1 MATIKLTTGDD
12 TFLYGSGIDDI
23 DADAGND
30 ILDGGLGNDILFGNT
45 GDDNL
50 AGGGG
55 NDTLKGGDGNDILDG
70 GIGND
75 TLSGNNGDD
84 ILFGSTGKDT
94 LNGHAGNDTLFG
106 GADDDTLYGG
116 TGSDSMDGGDG
127 NDILYDTT
135 DKTTYGAVSTE
146 NDEMI
151 GGAGNDIFFG
161 GYDIMYG
168 GDGSDT
174 FTVVNQGTVYGG
186 TGNDT
191 ITVTNSNTALSSWLE
206 GGLGSDKI
214 TGGSGNDVIFSGYGK
229 DTLIG
234 GKGNDS
240 YVITFDDFFNDDGTA
255 GTGVDT
261 ITEGALGGTDTI
273 YYIRDW
279 SGTDADGRDDDVGAD
294 GKELDPDSKILTGID
309 FYVTLANNVENGVL
323 DDQIY
328 VNTPNK
334 ITYNIATLNG
344 NALDNNLKGS
354 NLIDILNGGA
364 GNDTINAGDGDDYIY
379 VGEGVDT
386 INGGAGSDTVLSSID
401 FNLATDST
409 YIENIVLLETFTAVT
424 AKGDSGNNVIIGN
437 QYDNNLY
444 GGAGNDVLDGGLGA
458 GLSKPE
464 NLPFVYPSTLKT
476 TGIDKLY
483 GGLGNDTYRIDS
495 VDDIT
500 DEKSVL
506 SGGVDTVE
514 FKGTVATLSYT
525 LLSGVENLTIKGN
538 LTTAIGNNLN
548 NTIIGDSAANV
559 LKGLYGDDYL
569 DGGTG
574 TDKFEGGYGDDT
586 YVVDS
591 VLEEITEKDGQGND
605 WVQSEKIS
613 LDLNTNI
620 WGGSIEN
627 GRLTKT
633 TDNLNL
639 FGSDKVN
646 TLIGNDGDNILDGR
660 EGIDIL
666 QGGLGNDTYVLDNNQ
681 GIDTIVEIAN
691 LYDTTSATSAKADYR
706 DTIQYKGTST
716 ETFSLDS
723 NSYINIE
730 NLTLLGSEAI
740 KGTGNVLDNIL
751 LGNSANNTL
760 LGLAGNDTLDG
771 AGGIDTLKGGL
782 GNDLYKLGNDDDV
795 VVELAGEGTDT
806 IESTKSLSLLD
817 YSNIENLTLIG
828 DALVATGN
836 NDNNIIIGTNKAN
849 SLIGNDGAD
858 KLTGGEEADTLAG
871 GKGADIY
878 DLTESLAK
886 TDTVVIGANET
897 LVSATANY
905 TEADRIL
912 KFALATDSIDLAN
925 TTLAG
930 NAASIDGVDA
940 GGFKSHTIS
949 NGFIKFDDIDTFTS
963 ASTIKVTDL
972 NGAIEYLKANITGGA
987 TVAFTGYAL
996 DPNSTSTTGTL
1007 STWIF
1012 QDNGTNDTLVALV
1025 GVTTAT
1031 SFSTGAYSST
1041 SIHIG

>member
-1 MATIKLTTGDD
+1 MATKKLTTGDD
-12 TFLYGSGIDDI
+12 TVLYGSEINDI
-23 DADAGND
+23 DGDAGND

-45 GDDNL
+45 GDDSL
-50 AGGGG
+50 AGGEG
-55 NDTLKGGDGNDILDG
+55 DDVLTGGDGNDILDG
-70 GIGND
+70 GTGADKLNGN
-75 TLSGNNGDD
+75 SGDD
-84 ILFGSTGKDT
+84 ILFGGTGNDS
-94 LNGHAGNDTLFG
+94 LRGEANNDTLFG
-106 GADDDTLYGG
+106 GADDDSLFGG

-127 NDILYDTT
+127 NDTLYDTT
-135 DKTTYGAVSTE
+135 DSTTYGAVSTE

-151 GGAGNDIFFG
+151 GGVGNDKFFG

-168 GDGSDT
+168 GDGDDK
-174 FTVVNQGTVYGG
+174 FTVKNQGTVYGG

-191 ITVTNSNTALSSWLE
+191 ITVSNTNTALGSWLE

-214 TGGSGNDVIFSGYGK
+214 TGGSGNDVLFSGYGQ

-234 GKGNDS
+234 GLGNDS
-240 YVITFDDFFNDDGTA
+240 YVITFDDFFNDDGLP

-261 ITEGALGGTDTI
+261 ITEALTGGTDTI

-279 SGTDADGRDDDVGAD
+279 SGTNADGRDDDVGAD
-294 GKELDPDSKILTGID
+294 GKELDPDSKIITPID
-309 FYVTLANNVENGVL
+309 FYVTLAENVENGVL

-328 VNTPNK
+328 VTTPDK
-334 ITYNIATLNG
+334 ITYSIATLNG
-344 NALDNNLKGS
+344 NTLNNNLKGS

-386 INGGAGSDTVLSSID
+386 INGGAGSDTVLSSVD

-444 GGAGNDVLDGGLGA
+444 GGAGNDILDGGLGA

-464 NLPFVYPSTLKT
+464 NLPFVYPSTLKI

-500 DEKSVL
+500 DETSVQ
-506 SGGVDTVE
+506 SGGIDTVE
-514 FKGTVATLSYT
+514 FKGSAATASYT
-525 LLSGVENLTIKGN
+525 MLSGIENLTIKGN
-538 LTTAIGNNLN
+538 LTTVIGNNLN

-559 LKGLYGDDYL
+559 LNGGYGDDYL
-569 DGGTG
+569 DGGSG
-574 TDKFEGGYGDDT
+574 TDKFAGGYGDDT
-586 YVVDS
+586 FVVDS
-591 VLEEITEKDGQGND
+591 SLEQVSEQEGQGND
-605 WVQSEKIS
+605 WLQSEKIS
-613 LDLNTNI
+613 LDLNAYLN
-620 WGGSIEN
+620 IEN
-627 GRLTKT
+627 AKLTKT

-639 FGSDKVN
+639 TGNGKAN
-646 TLIGNDGDNILDGR
+646 TLIGNDGDNILDGGD
-660 EGIDIL
+660 GIDTL
-666 QGGLGNDTYVLDNNQ
+666 QGGIGNDIYKLDNNQ
-681 GIDTIVEIAN
+681 GIDTIIEVNN
-691 LYDTTSATSAKADYR
+691 LYDTGSSTSAKTDYR
-706 DTIQYKGTST
+706 DTIQYQGTST
-716 ETFSLDS
+716 ETFSLS
-723 NSYINIE
+723 SSSSYANIE
-730 NLTLLGSEAI
+730 NLTLVGSEAI
-740 KGTGNVLDNIL
+740 SGTGNTIDNIL
-751 LGNSANNTL
+751 LGNSGNNTL
-760 LGLAGNDTLDG
+760 IGLEGNDTLDG
-771 AGGIDTLKGGL
+771 AGGSDTLKGGL
-782 GNDLYKLGNDDDV
+782 GNDLYKLGNDADV

-806 IESTKSLSLLD
+806 IESTKSLSLLNF
-817 YSNIENLTLIG
+817 SNIENLTLIG

-836 NDNNIIIGTNKAN
+836 NDNNVIIGTNKAN
-849 SLIGNDGAD
+849 TLSGNDGAD
-858 KLTGGEEADTLAG
+858 KLVGGEEADLLNG

-878 DLTESLAK
+878 DLTESLAAK
-886 TDTVVIGANET
+886 DTVVIGSGET

-905 TEADRIL
+905 AEADRIL
-912 KFALATDSIDLAN
+912 KFALATDTIDLTNISTA
-925 TTLAG
+925 TD
-930 NAASIDGVDA
+930 ASSVNGVDA

-949 NGFIKFDDIDTFTS
+949 KGFIKFDDIDTFT
-963 ASTIKVTDL
+963 AATTISITNL
-972 NGAIEYLKANITGGA
+972 NGAIEYLKANITGGN

-1012 QDNGTNDTLVALV
+1012 QDNGANDTLVALV

-1031 SFSTGAYSST
+1031 SFSTGSTYSST